1 MTHKRIKLVMLL
13 LILSACSVDTREQ
26 KAGKIIDILLI
37 DQHIK
42 NESTTNIPEQ
52 ASNSDT
58 VLDIE
63 TDIEQ
68 SGVKEIETIE
78 VENNSSNIMD
88 NESMINDA
96 ALPAESITE
105 NTPQKEEENQSMNMI
120 ITANGR
126 SFNCTL
132 YENETTYAFIEQ
144 LPLTITMSELNG
156 NEKYY
161 YLENSLPTNTF
172 RPNEI
177 HAGEVMLFGSD
188 CLVLFYENFTS
199 SFSYTSIGYVDDPEQ
214 LVNILGKGSVQV
226 TFTLG

>member
-13 LILSACSVDTREQ
+13 LILSACSVDTRAQ

-37 DQHIK
+37 DQYIK

-63 TDIEQ
+63 TDTEQ
-68 SGVKEIETIE
+68 SGVKEIEPVE

-96 ALPAESITE
+96 ALPAESIPE
-105 NTPQKEEENQSMNMI
+105 NTPQKEEENHSMNMI

-199 SFSYTSIGYVDDPEQ
+199 SFSYTSIGYVDDPVQ
-214 LVNILGKGSVQV
+214 LADILGKGSVQV
-226 TFTLG
+226 TFTRG